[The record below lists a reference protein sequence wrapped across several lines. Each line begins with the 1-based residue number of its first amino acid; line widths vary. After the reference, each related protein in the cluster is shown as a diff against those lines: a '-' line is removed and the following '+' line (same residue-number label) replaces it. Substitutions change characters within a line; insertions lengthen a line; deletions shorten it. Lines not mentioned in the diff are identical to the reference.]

1 MAAGRDACGALLTWL
16 QTFDPPSPCA
26 APPDLASGV
35 TLAHVLHQ
43 IDPSWFDEA
52 WLGRIRGDTEGSAR
66 LKVNNLRQVLQSVLE
81 YWQDVLGQ
89 AVGEQHVPDVGAA
102 ARHGDPE
109 QLRRLVRLVLGCAV
123 SCQRREEH
131 IQRIMTL
138 EESVQHEVM
147 TAIQELLDPEP
158 SEPMAAETYGNFD
171 AQSRRYY
178 YLSQEPPEEGSGQ
191 RCRELEQQVRP
202 GGTWGRPWSH
212 LGHPWSHL
220 GAPQIL
226 GAPRFPPGRG
236 SCTPGRD
243 PAHLGP
249 FLHTWIPSCTP
260 GPLPAH
266 LGVNPTAPCPSCT
279 PGRDPAHLGGIL
291 HAWAPSCSSGRD
303 PAHLGGSPQPRAPPL
318 HTWES
323 IPQPR
328 ALPAHLGGILHTWA
342 PPLPTWEGPLGPVP
356 LPCPPGPQVAT
367 LLEEKGHLAAEN
379 RALREQL
386 EAEGAGAA
394 AKKLLRL
401 QAQVE
406 ELQEENYRLESGREE
421 LRARCSRL
429 EQEARGLQAR
439 AQELSG
445 LAGEARAL
453 RDEMDL
459 LRASSARAGRLEAA
473 VAAYRGRAAA
483 AGELRRWA
491 RALEERHAAQVR
503 RAAHLQQ
510 QLGRAQAGC
519 AQLEAARK
527 QVEELSGQQAEA
539 ALRAEK
545 WHLEFRHL
553 QERFEALSQEKER
566 LLEERDALREA
577 NEELRCV
584 QVQQSYLSQAGA
596 GLEEGPAPPQNLAA
610 EILPAELRDTVTRLR
625 RENRRLRLQRDQLRH
640 RLEATGAAEPQTAQG
655 GPQEELVLLEETP
668 EDLDE
673 LPEGEEEEEEE
684 ELELSK
690 AGFRSSR
697 SSPPQKP
704 SGPPGDP
711 PGTPPL
717 APVLQLLRS
726 QLQEKD
732 ALIRHLENDWERSRA
747 QREREERLL
756 VTAWY
761 NMGLALQQHEGD
773 ATAAAAWGGPG
784 GARSF
789 LAQQRLAT
797 AARRARAP
805 HGRAASSS

>member
-1 MAAGRDACGALLTWL
+1 MPPDHTGSTGMPPEPHWDVLGAILGALGCPHSHSGSTGGVPAPHWGHWGGFRPPRPSGSALTQRGRGRRRCPAARMARLDPGEPAGPGGARRARPRGRRDAGLTHPGPFWPRLYGLGGPRSCSPGRVRQGAQRAGGAALSSPSRLSSGKRKGRGRKWQL

-171 AQSRRYY
+171 AQ
-178 YLSQEPPEEGSGQ
+178 EPPEEGSGQ
-191 RCRELEQQVRP
+191 RCRELEQ
-202 GGTWGRPWSH
+202 
-212 LGHPWSHL
+212 
-220 GAPQIL
+220 
-226 GAPRFPPGRG
+226 
-236 SCTPGRD
+236 
-243 PAHLGP
+243 
-249 FLHTWIPSCTP
+249 
-260 GPLPAH
+260 
-266 LGVNPTAPCPSCT
+266 
-279 PGRDPAHLGGIL
+279 
-291 HAWAPSCSSGRD
+291 
-303 PAHLGGSPQPRAPPL
+303 
-318 HTWES
+318 
-323 IPQPR
+323 
-328 ALPAHLGGILHTWA
+328 
-342 PPLPTWEGPLGPVP
+342 
-356 LPCPPGPQVAT
+356 QVAT

>member
-16 QTFDPPSPCA
+16 QTFDPPSPCT

-43 IDPSWFDEA
+43 IDPSWFDEP
-52 WLGRIRGDTEGSAR
+52 WLGRIREDTESSAR
-66 LKVNNLRQVLQSVLE
+66 VKVNNLRQVLQSVLE

-109 QLRRLVRLVLGCAV
+109 QLGKLVRLVLGCAV
-123 SCQRREEH
+123 SCERREEH

-147 TAIQELLDPEP
+147 TAIQELLDPEL

-171 AQSRRYY
+171 TQSRRYY

-191 RCRELEQQVRP
+191 GQRCRELEQ
-202 GGTWGRPWSH
+202 
-212 LGHPWSHL
+212 
-220 GAPQIL
+220 
-226 GAPRFPPGRG
+226 
-236 SCTPGRD
+236 
-243 PAHLGP
+243 
-249 FLHTWIPSCTP
+249 
-260 GPLPAH
+260 
-266 LGVNPTAPCPSCT
+266 
-279 PGRDPAHLGGIL
+279 
-291 HAWAPSCSSGRD
+291 
-303 PAHLGGSPQPRAPPL
+303 
-318 HTWES
+318 
-323 IPQPR
+323 
-328 ALPAHLGGILHTWA
+328 
-342 PPLPTWEGPLGPVP
+342 
-356 LPCPPGPQVAT
+356 QVAT

-401 QAQVE
+401 QTQVE

-473 VAAYRGRAAA
+473 VATYRGRAAA

-577 NEELRCV
+577 NEELRCA
-584 QVQQSYLSQAGA
+584 QVQQSYLSRAGA
-596 GLEEGPAPPQNLAA
+596 GLEGGPAPPRNLAA

-625 RENRRLRLQRDQLRH
+625 RENRRLRLQRDQLQH
-640 RLEATGAAEPQTAQG
+640 RLEATGAAEPRTAQG
-655 GPQEELVLLEETP
+655 RPQEELVLLEETP

-673 LPEGEEEEEEE
+673 LPEGEEEED
-684 ELELSK
+684 LELSK
-690 AGFRSSR
+690 AGSGFRGST
-697 SSPPQKP
+697 SSPPRKP
-704 SGPPGDP
+704 SGPLGDP

-732 ALIRHLENDWERSRA
+732 ALIRHLENDWERSRE

-773 ATAAAAWGGPG
+773 VAMAARGGGG

>member
-35 TLAHVLHQ
+35 TLAHVLHK
-43 IDPSWFDEA
+43 IDPSWFDET

-89 AVGEQHVPDVGAA
+89 AVAEQHVPDVAPA

-109 QLRRLVRLVLGCAV
+109 QLGKLVRLVLGCAV
-123 SCQRREEH
+123 SCERREEH

-171 AQSRRYY
+171 TQSRRYY
-178 YLSQEPPEEGSGQ
+178 FLSQEPPEEGSGQ
-191 RCRELEQQVRP
+191 RCRELEQ
-202 GGTWGRPWSH
+202 
-212 LGHPWSHL
+212 
-220 GAPQIL
+220 
-226 GAPRFPPGRG
+226 
-236 SCTPGRD
+236 
-243 PAHLGP
+243 
-249 FLHTWIPSCTP
+249 
-260 GPLPAH
+260 
-266 LGVNPTAPCPSCT
+266 
-279 PGRDPAHLGGIL
+279 
-291 HAWAPSCSSGRD
+291 
-303 PAHLGGSPQPRAPPL
+303 
-318 HTWES
+318 
-323 IPQPR
+323 
-328 ALPAHLGGILHTWA
+328 
-342 PPLPTWEGPLGPVP
+342 
-356 LPCPPGPQVAT
+356 QVAT

-386 EAEGAGAA
+386 ESDAAGAA

-401 QAQVE
+401 QTQVE

-473 VAAYRGRAAA
+473 VATYRGRAAA

-519 AQLEAARK
+519 AQLEAARR
-527 QVEELSGQQAEA
+527 QVEELSGQQAER

-545 WHLEFRHL
+545 WHLELRHL

-577 NEELRCV
+577 NEELRCA
-584 QVQQSYLSQAGA
+584 QVQQSYLSRADA
-596 GLEEGPAPPQNLAA
+596 GLEG
-610 EILPAELRDTVTRLR
+610 
-625 RENRRLRLQRDQLRH
+625 
-640 RLEATGAAEPQTAQG
+640 GAA
-655 GPQEELVLLEETP
+655 
-668 EDLDE
+668 
-673 LPEGEEEEEEE
+673 LPGIW
-684 ELELSK
+684 
-690 AGFRSSR
+690 RR
-697 SSPPQKP
+697 
-704 SGPPGDP
+704 
-711 PGTPPL
+711 
-717 APVLQLLRS
+717 
-726 QLQEKD
+726 
-732 ALIRHLENDWERSRA
+732 
-747 QREREERLL
+747 
-756 VTAWY
+756 
-761 NMGLALQQHEGD
+761 
-773 ATAAAAWGGPG
+773 
-784 GARSF
+784 RSF
-789 LAQQRLAT
+789 PQ
-797 AARRARAP
+797 
-805 HGRAASSS
+805 SSGTR

>member
-35 TLAHVLHQ
+35 TLAHVLHKMGPTSFPPPQ
-43 IDPSWFDEA
+43 
-52 WLGRIRGDTEGSAR
+52 
-66 LKVNNLRQVLQSVLE
+66 VNNLRKVLQSVLE

-89 AVGEQHVPDVGAA
+89 AVEERHVPDVAPAA
-102 ARHGDPE
+102 QYGDPE
-109 QLRRLVRLVLGCAV
+109 QLGKLVRLVLGCAV
-123 SCQRREEH
+123 SCQQREEH

-138 EESVQHEVM
+138 EEAVQHEVM
-147 TAIQELLDPEP
+147 AAIQE
-158 SEPMAAETYGNFD
+158 
-171 AQSRRYY
+171 SRRYY
-178 YLSQEPPEEGSGQ
+178 FLSQEPPEEAGGGSGQ
-191 RCRELEQQVRP
+191 RCQELEQ
-202 GGTWGRPWSH
+202 
-212 LGHPWSHL
+212 
-220 GAPQIL
+220 
-226 GAPRFPPGRG
+226 
-236 SCTPGRD
+236 
-243 PAHLGP
+243 
-249 FLHTWIPSCTP
+249 
-260 GPLPAH
+260 
-266 LGVNPTAPCPSCT
+266 
-279 PGRDPAHLGGIL
+279 
-291 HAWAPSCSSGRD
+291 
-303 PAHLGGSPQPRAPPL
+303 
-318 HTWES
+318 
-323 IPQPR
+323 
-328 ALPAHLGGILHTWA
+328 
-342 PPLPTWEGPLGPVP
+342 
-356 LPCPPGPQVAT
+356 QVAT

-386 EAEGAGAA
+386 EADAAGAA

-401 QAQVE
+401 QTQVE
-406 ELQEENYRLESGREE
+406 ELQEENYRLESGKEE

-429 EQEARGLQAR
+429 EQEARGLQVR

-473 VAAYRGRAAA
+473 VATYRGRAAA
-483 AGELRRWA
+483 AGELRRWV

-519 AQLEAARK
+519 AQLEAARR
-527 QVEELSGQQAEA
+527 QVEELSGQRAEA

-584 QVQQSYLSQAGA
+584 QVQQSYLSQAG
-596 GLEEGPAPPQNLAA
+596 LEGGPAPPQNLAA

-625 RENRRLRLQRDQLRH
+625 RENRRLRLQRDQLWH
-640 RLEATGAAEPQTAQG
+640 RLEAGEPRTAQG
-655 GPQEELVLLEETP
+655 RPREELSLPEETP

-684 ELELSK
+684 EELEPSRVPRS
-690 AGFRSSR
+690 GFRGSPSL
-697 SSPPQKP
+697 PPQKP
-704 SGPPGDP
+704 SVSPGDP

-717 APVLQLLRS
+717 APVLQLLRN

-732 ALIRHLENDWERSRA
+732 ALIRHLERSRA

-761 NMGLALQQHEGD
+761 NMGLALQRQEGG
-773 ATAAAAWGGPG
+773 TASRGLAS
-784 GARSF
+784 GAQSF

-797 AARRARAP
+797 VARRARTP
-805 HGRAASSS
+805 HGRAPPS

>member
-1 MAAGRDACGALLTWL
+1 MCPGVSRCVPVCPGVSPECPGL

-35 TLAHVLHQ
+35 TLAHVLHR
-43 IDPSWFDEA
+43 IDPSWFDET

-81 YWQDVLGQ
+81 YWQDGSF
-89 AVGEQHVPDVGAA
+89 
-102 ARHGDPE
+102 GDPLGLLGGALTPIPPPKP
-109 QLRRLVRLVLGCAV
+109 QFLPPLR
-123 SCQRREEH
+123 Q
-131 IQRIMTL
+131 
-138 EESVQHEVM
+138 
-147 TAIQELLDPEP
+147 LLDPEP

-171 AQSRRYY
+171 TQSRRYY

-191 RCRELEQQVRP
+191 RCRELEQQV
-202 GGTWGRPWSH
+202 
-212 LGHPWSHL
+212 
-220 GAPQIL
+220 
-226 GAPRFPPGRG
+226 
-236 SCTPGRD
+236 
-243 PAHLGP
+243 
-249 FLHTWIPSCTP
+249 
-260 GPLPAH
+260 
-266 LGVNPTAPCPSCT
+266 
-279 PGRDPAHLGGIL
+279 
-291 HAWAPSCSSGRD
+291 
-303 PAHLGGSPQPRAPPL
+303 
-318 HTWES
+318 
-323 IPQPR
+323 
-328 ALPAHLGGILHTWA
+328 
-342 PPLPTWEGPLGPVP
+342 
-356 LPCPPGPQVAT
+356 AT
-367 LLEEKGHLAAEN
+367 LQEEKGHLAAEN

-386 EAEGAGAA
+386 ERDA
-394 AKKLLRL
+394 
-401 QAQVE
+401 VSWDTC
-406 ELQEENYRLESGREE
+406 SGEPWY
-421 LRARCSRL
+421 
-429 EQEARGLQAR
+429 
-439 AQELSG
+439 
-445 LAGEARAL
+445 
-453 RDEMDL
+453 L

-473 VAAYRGRAAA
+473 VATYRGRAAA

-519 AQLEAARK
+519 AQLEAARR

-545 WHLEFRHL
+545 WHLELRHL

-577 NEELRCV
+577 NEELRCA
-584 QVQQSYLSQAGA
+584 QVQQSCLSRAGA
-596 GLEEGPAPPQNLAA
+596 GLEGGAAPPRNLAA

-640 RLEATGAAEPQTAQG
+640 RLEATEAAEPRTAQSK
-655 GPQEELVLLEETP
+655 LLLLEETP

-673 LPEGEEEEEEE
+673 LPEGEEEEEE
-684 ELELSK
+684 LELSR
-690 AGFRSSR
+690 AGFRGSTR
-697 SSPPQKP
+697 SPPQKL
-704 SGPPGDP
+704 SASPGD
-711 PGTPPL
+711 PPL

-732 ALIRHLENDWERSRA
+732 ALIQHLENDWERSRA

-761 NMGLALQQHEGD
+761 NMGLALRQHEGG
-773 ATAAAAWGGPG
+773 AAARGGHG

-805 HGRAASSS
+805 HGRAASS

>member
-191 RCRELEQQVRP
+191 RCRELEQ
-202 GGTWGRPWSH
+202 
-212 LGHPWSHL
+212 
-220 GAPQIL
+220 
-226 GAPRFPPGRG
+226 
-236 SCTPGRD
+236 
-243 PAHLGP
+243 
-249 FLHTWIPSCTP
+249 
-260 GPLPAH
+260 
-266 LGVNPTAPCPSCT
+266 
-279 PGRDPAHLGGIL
+279 
-291 HAWAPSCSSGRD
+291 
-303 PAHLGGSPQPRAPPL
+303 
-318 HTWES
+318 
-323 IPQPR
+323 
-328 ALPAHLGGILHTWA
+328 
-342 PPLPTWEGPLGPVP
+342 
-356 LPCPPGPQVAT
+356 QVAT

-596 GLEEGPAPPQNLAA
+596 GLEGGPAPPRNLAA

-684 ELELSK
+684 EEELELSK
-690 AGFRSSR
+690 AGFRSST

-773 ATAAAAWGGPG
+773 MAAAAAWGGPG